1 MKKVILTGCLAM
13 SALFVSSV
21 NAQTYAEVEK
31 ATDATP
37 FSIETTL
44 TENFGNGITWT
55 TPALRGRYFVNE
67 NIGVRLQISLGDN
80 LGSAMN
86 TTTRFS
92 ENADG
97 TGEEGTL
104 EVDRMAAI
112 FQVGAEYHFLGTQK
126 LDPYSYI
133 GINFGFGKQTTT
145 GTDYNDGALGVPG
158 TGYNADYNYEAM
170 GGYSLIGGTIGLGM
184 DFYFVENV
192 YVGVELGVGIT
203 GYNFKDSER
212 TDNFLLGGTPTEN
225 KFTALGGSESY
236 LGTQGSLRLGWR
248 F

>member
-1 MKKVILTGCLAM
+1 MKKVILTGCIAM

-21 NAQTYAEVEK
+21 NAQTFADVEK

-44 TENFGNGITWT
+44 LENYGNGITWT
-55 TPALRGRYFVNE
+55 TPTIRGRYFATE
-67 NIGVRLQISLGDN
+67 NIAARLQISLGDN

-86 TTTRFS
+86 TTTRFA

-97 TGEEGTL
+97 SGEEGTL
-104 EVDRMAAI
+104 EVARMAAI

-126 LDPYSYI
+126 LDPYTYI

-145 GTDYNDGALGVPG
+145 GTSYNDGAVIPG
-158 TGYNADYNYEAM
+158 AGYNADHNFEST

-192 YVGVELGVGIT
+192 YLGVELGVGIT
-203 GYNFKDSER
+203 GYNFKDGER
-212 TDNFLLGGTPTEN
+212 TDNFLVGTTPTEN
-225 KFTALGGSESY
+225 KIISLGGSESY
-236 LGTQGSLRLGWR
+236 LGTQGALRLGWR